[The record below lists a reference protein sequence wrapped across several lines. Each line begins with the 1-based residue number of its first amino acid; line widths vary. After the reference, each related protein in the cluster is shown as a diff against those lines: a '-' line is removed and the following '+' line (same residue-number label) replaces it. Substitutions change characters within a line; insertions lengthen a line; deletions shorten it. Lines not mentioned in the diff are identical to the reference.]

1 MVGELWRD
9 QCVVGGDRSNEFD
22 ESVEYEER
30 GSNDAESP
38 EKYREGVRRW
48 TISWTVVYREGS

>member
-1 MVGELWRD
+1 M
-9 QCVVGGDRSNEFD
+9 VGGDRSNEFD
-22 ESVEYEER
+22 ERVEYEEC